1 MENNNIDS
9 RFYLNKGENNYMER
23 IDGEK
28 IIESLHVIQK
38 VCNDNLEANE
48 WGNCISTKCP
58 FEVDGVCAIT
68 DLRPDDWKISEY
80 KKFQALE

>member
-1 MENNNIDS
+1 
-9 RFYLNKGENNYMER
+9 MER

-38 VCNDNLEANE
+38 VCNDNLETGKC
-48 WGNCISTKCP
+48 GNCVSTKCP
-58 FEVDGVCAIT
+58 FEVCGDCAIT
-68 DLRPDDWKISEY
+68 YLRPNNWKIAKY

>member
-1 MENNNIDS
+1 
-9 RFYLNKGENNYMER
+9 MER

-38 VCNDNLEANE
+38 VCNDNLETDRC
-48 WGNCISTKCP
+48 GNCVSMKCP
-58 FEVDGVCAIT
+58 FEVYGACAVT
-68 DLRPDDWKISEY
+68 NLRPDNWKISEY